1 MPVRPGFQL
10 AVSTDTL
17 IEGRH
22 FFSDADPADIG
33 HKALAVN
40 LSDLAAAGAQLRACL
55 LSLSLPHADES
66 WLQAFSQG
74 FLSLANESGCQLIGG
89 DTTRSHDK
97 IILGVTVLGEVP
109 VSQALLRGRAQP
121 DDDIWV
127 TGQLGAPHTALQ
139 LRQGVWAADE
149 ALLAQTL
156 PRLLRPQPPVH
167 WAPELLG
174 HAHAAIDISDGLIQ
188 DLQHIL
194 GRSEF
199 GAQIEC
205 AKLPQHSVLQHLDE
219 AQRYEALLAGGD
231 EFELCFTASPKSRA
245 YILDSAA
252 KAEVAVHRVG
262 KITLAPELQIYGFD
276 GQRLVDEQRFI
287 SASGFDHFAQYLQ
300 CLGHCCGFSLPV
312 LVPSLS
318 AITSFDP
325 YLFLQITHAI
335 YRHIKT

>member
-1 MPVRPGFQL
+1 MPKSDPNPLSEFDLIARFFSPPAAQGFVGVGDDCGIMPVRPGFQL

-194 GRSEF
+194 HDSQF
-199 GAQIEC
+199 GARVEAAAI
-205 AKLPQHSVLQHLDE
+205 PQHPALTHLSAEQQLEAVLS
-219 AQRYEALLAGGD
+219 GGD
-231 EFELCFTASPKSRA
+231 EFELCFTAPVAQRA
-245 YILDSAA
+245 HILDSAA
-252 KAEVAVHRVG
+252 KAGVAVQRIG
-262 KITLAPELQIYGFD
+262 TITLEPTLQILDFEGKA
-276 GQRLVDEQRFI
+276 LNAEPT
-287 SASGFDHFAQYLQ
+287 GFDHFNR
-300 CLGHCCGFSLPV
+300 S
-312 LVPSLS
+312 
-318 AITSFDP
+318 
-325 YLFLQITHAI
+325 
-335 YRHIKT
+335 

>member
-1 MPVRPGFQL
+1 MTDSAQGPLSEFDIIARYFTPSVPAGMVGVGDDCAIIPVRPGYQL

-17 IEGRH
+17 IQERH
-22 FFSDADPADIG
+22 FYGHTPADLVG

-40 LSDLAAAGAQLRACL
+40 LSDLAAMGARPRACL
-55 LSLSLPHADES
+55 LSLSLPRVDEQ
-66 WLQAFSQG
+66 WLQDFSVG
-74 FLSLANESGCQLIGG
+74 FHQLCTDSGCVLIGG
-89 DTTRSHDK
+89 DTTRSNHG
-97 IILGVTVLGEVP
+97 IIITVTVLGEVP
-109 VSQALLRGRAQP
+109 VAQALLRNRAQP
-121 DDDIWV
+121 DDDIWL
-127 TGQLGAPHTALQ
+127 TGHLGAPYVALQ
-139 LRQGVWAADE
+139 LLGQHWPANPD
-149 ALLAQTL
+149 LLKLAL
-156 PRLLRPQPPVH
+156 PRLQRPIPPYH

-287 SASGFDHFAQYLQ
+287 TASGFDHFAQ
-300 CLGHCCGFSLPV
+300 
-312 LVPSLS
+312 
-318 AITSFDP
+318 
-325 YLFLQITHAI
+325 
-335 YRHIKT
+335 